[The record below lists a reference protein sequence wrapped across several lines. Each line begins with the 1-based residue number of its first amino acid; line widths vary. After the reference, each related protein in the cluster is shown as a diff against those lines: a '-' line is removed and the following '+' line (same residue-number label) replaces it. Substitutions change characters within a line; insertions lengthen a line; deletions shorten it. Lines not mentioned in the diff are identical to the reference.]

1 MELTQSGFYKTPRI
15 IKGLDFLPFVRDILK
30 RGNEIYVKFMTN
42 QDIEMV
48 LDFTRLYDTGHDNS
62 VLFQIRN
69 RPREDI
75 LLEDISQFEFIQYR
89 PDTAWVA
96 IHVGSTKR
104 IGLEDFDKLFI
115 SETFRNLKPLTFIF
129 EGKFWHVMGLELTA
143 EEEGPFWYIYLKRQ
157 ESNFM
162 TRIPMPQTQKFL
174 YNPQSDA
181 WSLDDGTEEY
191 TDNEKIKYFLRQP
204 DVHEIIVAGVP
215 MTITRAQFIAGEILF
230 MVFVDG
236 DGNKRYYYATQS
248 TKLRIVTDQNTLKKE
263 YRLDHVKAMRI
274 D

>member
-1 MELTQSGFYKTPRI
+1 MELTQSRSYKTPRI

-30 RGNEIYVKFMTN
+30 CGNDIYVKFMTN
-42 QDIEMV
+42 QDPETV
-48 LDFTRLYDTGHDNS
+48 LDFTRLYDTGRDNS
-62 VLFQIRN
+62 VLFQISN

-89 PDTAWVA
+89 PNTAWVA
-96 IHVGSTKR
+96 IHMGSTKR
-104 IGLEDFDKLFI
+104 IGLEDFDELFI
-115 SETFRNLKPLTFIF
+115 SETFRHLKPLVFLF
-129 EGKFWHVMGLELTA
+129 EGHFWHVMGLELTA
-143 EEEGPFWYIYLKRQ
+143 EDEGHFWYIYLKRQ
-157 ESNFM
+157 ENDLM
-162 TRIPMPQTQKFL
+162 TRIRMPRSQKFL
-174 YNPQSDA
+174 YNPQSDS
-181 WSLDDGTEEY
+181 WSLDDVTEEY

-248 TKLRIVTDQNTLKKE
+248 TKLRIVTDQETLKKE
-263 YRLDHVKAMRI
+263 YRLDHVKAMHI